1 MTELKPNPI
10 FRLMPSLTDIA
21 FLMPVMFLFTRMQ
34 GVRTLLN
41 DGDTGWHIRT
51 GEWILAHGQVPQV
64 DMFSF
69 TKPGEPWFAWE
80 WLWDLGAAW
89 IHQRWG
95 LAGVVLVSFFIICM
109 TFALLYRLIARRSQN
124 VLVAIGLTVLAASGS
139 TIHWLARPHLVTMLF
154 TVIYLSILQRVQEGR
169 MKLLW
174 LLPLLGVLWTNLH
187 GGFVF
192 GIVIVGLFGAGELA
206 GALFAVTTEERWKA
220 VRSSIPYFAAA
231 AGCMAASL
239 VNPYTYHLHQHLWEY
254 LHDRRGISSIGEF
267 QGANFQGTYADFF
280 ELMLILAGGAAVWY
294 LVRKRFSEVLLITV
308 WAHFALVVVRNI
320 PLFMIV
326 AAPLT
331 ATAVVDWMRS
341 LSRAQIAVWV
351 RKAAELVQAAS
362 DEIGPIDR
370 LWRIHAI
377 PELML
382 LVFGLAMRSPA
393 AGIELKPE
401 YDANTYP
408 AGALAALQ
416 NPALRIFTDDEWG
429 DYLVYRRFE
438 LGGKVFWDGRSDF
451 YGGENIEKW
460 LSVLNVKWDW
470 QQTLD
475 QYGVDAILLPTR
487 APLATTIK
495 GSSRWRVVYD
505 DGIAIVFRPAARAAG
520 GGEQTS
526 IRNIGGGL
534 SGLTTMQQLHVISRD
549 RVDTKLGG

>member
-21 FLMPVMFLFTRMQ
+21 FLMPVVFLFTRLA
-34 GVRTLLN
+34 GVRSMLG
-41 DGDTGWHIRT
+41 DGDTGWHIRI
-51 GEWILAHGQVPQV
+51 GEWILAHHQVPYA

-69 TKPGEPWFAWE
+69 TKPGEPFFAWE

-89 IHQRWG
+89 IYQHWG

-187 GGFVF
+187 GGFLV
-192 GIVIVGLFGAGELA
+192 GIVIVGLVGAGELA
-206 GALFAVTTEERWKA
+206 GVLLAATAEERRKSLY
-220 VRSSIPYFAAA
+220 SSIPYFVTA
-231 AGCMAASL
+231 AGCLAASL
-239 VNPYTYHLHQHLWEY
+239 VNPYTYHLHVHLWEY
-254 LHDRRGISSIGEF
+254 LHDAKGMSMINEF
-267 QGANFQGTYADFF
+267 QGTNFQGPLAIFF
-280 ELMLILAGGAAVWY
+280 EMMLILAGGAAVWY
-294 LVRKRFSEVLLITV
+294 LIRRRYAEVLLLAA
-308 WAHFALVVVRNI
+308 WAHLSLLVVRNV

-326 AAPLT
+326 AAPYT
-331 ATAVVDWMRS
+331 ATAVVDWLGS
-341 LSRAQIAVWV
+341 LSRANIATWV
-351 RKAAELVQAAS
+351 RKAAELVKDAS

-370 LWRIHAI
+370 LWRVHAI
-377 PELML
+377 PALML
-382 LVFGLAMRSPA
+382 VVFGLAMRSPA
-393 AGIELKPE
+393 AGIQLKPE
-401 YDANTYP
+401 YDPSRYP

-416 NPALRIFTDDEWG
+416 DPSLRIFADDEWG
-429 DYLVYRRFE
+429 DFLVYNRWPQ
-438 LGGKVFWDGRSDF
+438 GGKVFWDGRSDF
-451 YGGENIEKW
+451 YGSDNVEKW
-460 LSVLNVKWDW
+460 IGVLNAKWDW

-487 APLATTIK
+487 SALATTIK

-505 DGIAIVFRPAARAAG
+505 DGFAIVFRPAARAAG
-520 GGEQTS
+520 SGEQTS
-526 IRNIGGGL
+526 TGNIGGGL
-534 SGLTTMQQLHVISRD
+534 RGLTTIQPHVISRD
-549 RVDTKLGG
+549 RVSTKLGG